1 MRHPWL
7 RFALRR
13 TAGLVVSLVVL
24 VTVTFLITQLVPG
37 DPVRASLGP
46 TAPASLVQE
55 RRAAL
60 HLDEPVLQQ
69 YGRYV
74 EGVLEGDLGRSFTS
88 GQPVADVIADR
99 FPMTL
104 RLALIAFVV
113 TLLTAVPLG
122 MAIAVLTRGGRRP
135 GVEGS
140 FSLTTGFVVSVP
152 EYLMAT
158 ALVALF
164 AVTLGWLPVAG
175 SDGWTAYV
183 LPLAAISAVP
193 IAVLARITR
202 VETLKV
208 LDQEYMRVARSKR
221 LPRRLLYLRHALPN
235 TLTATLTVGGM
246 LLGGLVAGTVIVE
259 NVFAWPG
266 LGAAIV
272 EAIPQKD
279 YPLVQA
285 IALLL
290 GTIVLLVNFVVDML
304 LARLDPRSLIRES

>member
-13 TAGLVVSLVVL
+13 AAGFAVSLAVL

-60 HLDEPVLQQ
+60 HLDEPVPRQFL
-69 YGRYV
+69 YYV
-74 EGVLEGDLGRSFTS
+74 EGLLSGDFGRSFTS
-88 GQPVADVIADR
+88 GRPVAEVIADR

-104 RLALIAFVV
+104 RLALAAFVL
-113 TLLTAVPLG
+113 TLLVAVPLG
-122 MAIAVLTRGGRRP
+122 TAIAVLTRGGRRP
-135 GVEGS
+135 GAEKS
-140 FSLTTGFVVSVP
+140 FSLATGFVLSVP

-164 AVTLGWLPVAG
+164 AVTLDWLPITG
-175 SDGWTAYV
+175 SSGWTAYV
-183 LPLAAISAVP
+183 LPLAAVSAAP

-208 LDQEYMRVARSKR
+208 LDQEYMRVARGKR
-221 LPRRLLYLRHALPN
+221 LPRRLLYVRHALPN

-246 LLGGLVAGTVIVE
+246 LLAGLVAGTVIVE
-259 NVFAWPG
+259 NVFSWPG
-266 LGAAIV
+266 LGTAIV
-272 EAIPQKD
+272 EAIPQKN

-304 LARLDPRSLIRES
+304 LARLDPRSLIGES

>member
-13 TAGLVVSLVVL
+13 TAAFAVSLAAL
-24 VTVTFLITQLVPG
+24 VTITFLITQLVPG

-69 YGRYV
+69 YRYYV
-74 EGVLEGDLGRSFTS
+74 EGLVRGDFGRSFTS
-88 GQPVADVIADR
+88 GQPVAEVIADR

-104 RLALIAFVV
+104 RLALVAFVV
-113 TLLTAVPLG
+113 TLLVAVPLG

-135 GVEGS
+135 GIEKS

-164 AVTLGWLPVAG
+164 AVTLDWLPVTG
-175 SDGWTAYV
+175 SSDWTAYV
-183 LPLAAISAVP
+183 LPLVAISAVP

-221 LPRRLLYLRHALPN
+221 LPRRLLYVRHALPN

-246 LLGGLVAGTVIVE
+246 LLAGLVAGTVIVE
-259 NVFAWPG
+259 NIFSWPG
-266 LGAAIV
+266 LGTAIV
-272 EAIPQKD
+272 EAIPQKN

-285 IALLL
+285 VALLL

>member
-13 TAGLVVSLVVL
+13 TAGFAASLAVL

-60 HLDEPVLQQ
+60 HLDEPVLRQFQ
-69 YGRYV
+69 YYV
-74 EGVLEGDLGRSFTS
+74 EGLARGDFGRSFTS
-88 GQPVADVIADR
+88 GRPVAEVIADR

-104 RLALIAFVV
+104 RLALAAFLV
-113 TLLTAVPLG
+113 TLLVAVPLG
-122 MAIAVLTRGGRRP
+122 MATAVLTRGGCRP
-135 GVEGS
+135 GIEKS

-164 AVTLGWLPVAG
+164 AVTLDWLPVTG
-175 SDGWTAYV
+175 SGHWTAYV
-183 LPLAAISAVP
+183 LPLVAISAAPV
-193 IAVLARITR
+193 AVLARITR

-221 LPRRLLYLRHALPN
+221 LPRRLLYVRHALPN

-246 LLGGLVAGTVIVE
+246 LLAGLVAGTVIVE
-259 NVFAWPG
+259 NVFSWPG
-266 LGAAIV
+266 LGTAIV
-272 EAIPQKD
+272 EAIPQKN
-279 YPLVQA
+279 YPLVQG

-304 LARLDPRSLIRES
+304 LAQLDPRSLIRES